1 MSNKLKKKTAMD
13 RETEMQGARML
24 GKHVSEEKGRILLAV
39 TMLACAT
46 PVILGIRLWDQ
57 IPQVVQTG
65 LIGANGQDDSLPRWA
80 VAFLLPGLMC
90 LLNFL
95 AHYQLRVNQK
105 RMTIPPTHVRF
116 VGRWGFPIIS
126 VLFCSGMIFQST
138 GGQALPLVFVTPCVL
153 GLALMMLGAHMY
165 ACPEDSRIALR
176 FSFMEHNAP
185 LRSEVHRFAGWVW
198 MAVGLVAIICVM
210 VNPGSSVVASAIILA
225 ALAAP
230 WLYGR
235 SRSAKLG

>member
-65 LIGANGQDDSLPRWA
+65 LIGANGKDDSLPRWA

-105 RMTIPPTHVRF
+105 RMTIPVLQRHD
-116 VGRWGFPIIS
+116 FP
-126 VLFCSGMIFQST
+126 VYRRT
-138 GGQALPLVFVTPCVL
+138 GPAPCFRHALCAGPCADDA
-153 GLALMMLGAHMY
+153 G
-165 ACPEDSRIALR
+165 CPY
-176 FSFMEHNAP
+176 
-185 LRSEVHRFAGWVW
+185 V
-198 MAVGLVAIICVM
+198 
-210 VNPGSSVVASAIILA
+210 
-225 ALAAP
+225 
-230 WLYGR
+230 
-235 SRSAKLG
+235 